1 MATVSPKE
9 LLGLWSREQ
18 LTVEMATGHLLQHL
32 VTLHATTEALKQ
44 AVHLLQAQV
53 DTLTM
58 RDDTAPQ
65 SAQRKRSS
73 KGRSSRT

>member
-32 VTLHATTEALKQ
+32 ITVHATTEALKQ
-44 AVHLLQAQV
+44 AVNLLQAQV
-53 DTLTM
+53 DSLTEQDEAM
-58 RDDTAPQ
+58 PE
-65 SAQRKRSS
+65 SARQKRSP
-73 KGRSSRT
+73 KRRSSGK